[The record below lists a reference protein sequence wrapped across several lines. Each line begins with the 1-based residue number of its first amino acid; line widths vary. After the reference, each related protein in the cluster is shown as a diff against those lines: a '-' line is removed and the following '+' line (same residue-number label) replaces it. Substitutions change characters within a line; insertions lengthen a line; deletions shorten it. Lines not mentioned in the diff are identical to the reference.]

1 MNKDIKLIRCLGM
14 TFKQTIKMYIYL
26 IFEIVIITLCYSYLY
41 LNLYYE
47 EVMIQALYIEIN
59 VIGFNILLFAL
70 FAYLRTS
77 KELSFYPTD
86 VERFY

>member
-1 MNKDIKLIRCLGM
+1 
-14 TFKQTIKMYIYL
+14 MYIYL

>member
-1 MNKDIKLIRCLGM
+1 
-14 TFKQTIKMYIYL
+14 
-26 IFEIVIITLCYSYLY
+26 
-41 LNLYYE
+41 
-47 EVMIQALYIEIN
+47 MIQALYIEIN